1 MQTILAYAKRPSTYV
16 LLAIG
21 IIVAFAFGRF
31 LGPLKTVAAKL
42 PGAQPPTA

>member
-1 MQTILAYAKRPSTYV
+1 MQILAYLKKPSTYV
-16 LLAIG
+16 ILAVG

-31 LGPLKTVAAKL
+31 FGPLKTVASKL